1 MNLINRLIISL
12 IYLNTAILLV
22 PDRLKGLPIILL
34 LILVLYRHFKLTKKP
49 ILLTKTYLI
58 SIGFFIIILF
68 GVLYSSNFSYGLKK
82 IETGLSLIVFPT
94 IFFLISGD
102 KIIINKKTIK
112 TLKLTFIV
120 SLMFFLILTFLYFY
134 ITEPF
139 YTFKSTVIHYTNLV
153 DIRINNYK
161 IHPIYLSIN
170 IGIALVFTLSLL
182 GEKEQK
188 NKYIIVFLFLVLIAF
203 MVILNKK
210 GPIIFLVFLGV
221 ILLIKEKFNFKLI
234 LSTSLIFL
242 IFLISIIFIPKYNN
256 VNKFAELTNIG
267 SLGKDDNSSTAIR
280 LQIYECSIIKVFQ
293 YPFFGY
299 GIGDVKNVLDDCYR
313 EKNKDLLKN
322 NYNSHNQYLSI
333 LLSSGIIGFLA
344 FAYYIFF
351 VLKISNTT
359 DSKVLFF
366 LMVYFSLNMLTENIL
381 EREDG
386 VIIISF
392 LINFFLFSVKKKN
405 ISSMNNNYD

>member
-58 SIGFFIIILF
+58 SIGFFIIILL

-82 IETGLSLIVFPT
+82 IESGLSLIIFPT

-112 TLKLTFIV
+112 TLKLTFII
-120 SLMFFLILTFLYFY
+120 SLIFFLILTFLYFY

-139 YTFKSTVIHYTNLV
+139 YTFKSTLIHYTNLV
-153 DIRINNYK
+153 DVRINNYK

-170 IGIALVFTLSLL
+170 IGVAIVFIISLL
-182 GEKEQK
+182 GNKEQK
-188 NKYIIVFLFLVLIAF
+188 NKYIIVFLLFLLIVF
-203 MVILNKK
+203 MAILNKK
-210 GPIIFLVFLGV
+210 GPLISLVLLGLIFIV
-221 ILLIKEKFNFKLI
+221 KKKFNYKLI
-234 LSTSLIFL
+234 LSASLIFV
-242 IFLISIIFIPKYNN
+242 FFFISVIFIPKYKN
-256 VNKFAELTNIG
+256 VNKFAELINIG
-267 SLGKDDNSSTAIR
+267 SLEKDKNSSTAIR
-280 LQIYECSIIKVFQ
+280 LQIYECSIKKVFQ
-293 YPFFGY
+293 HPFFGY
-299 GIGDVKNVLDDCYR
+299 GIGDVKNILDDCYR
-313 EKNKDLLKN
+313 QKNKYLLKK

-333 LLSSGIIGFLA
+333 LLSSGVIGFLA

-351 VLKISNTT
+351 VLKIANKT
-359 DSKVLFF
+359 DSQVLFF
-366 LMVYFSLNMLTENIL
+366 LMLFFCFNMLTENIL

-392 LINFFLFSVKKKN
+392 LTNFFLFSVQKRN
-405 ISSMNNNYD
+405 VT